1 MRNATRPFGRTLAAM
16 ITPFTPSGEL
26 DVPGTAALAR
36 HLVDEQ
42 GCEGLVVNG
51 TTGES
56 PTTTDAEKTQ
66 VLETVLEAVGDRA
79 HIIAG
84 ASTYDTRHSVRLAQE
99 AEKAGAHG
107 LLLVTP
113 YYNKP
118 TQAGVVAHFSA
129 IADAADLPVML
140 YDIPPRSV
148 IGIEE
153 DTFERLAEHTRI
165 ISVKDAT
172 GDLAKAQRVRANTG
186 LAFYCGVDE
195 LNLAAYATGQ
205 VGIVSVVAH
214 LVGKHLNA
222 MFDAYDDG
230 DTAKAAEINDRLL
243 PAVTALMGRGPGIIA
258 VKAGL
263 GGQGVPAG
271 EPRLPLLPADEVLAA
286 DIATALADLKEA

>member
-1 MRNATRPFGRTLAAM
+1 M

-26 DVPGTAALAR
+26 DVPGIATLAR

-42 GCEGLVVNG
+42 GCDGLVVNG

-66 VLETVLEAVGDRA
+66 VIETVLEAVGDRA

-84 ASTYDTRHSVRLAQE
+84 ASTYDTRHSVRLAQA

-118 TQAGVVAHFSA
+118 TQEGIAAHFTA

-148 IGIEE
+148 IGISDE
-153 DTFERLAEHTRI
+153 TFARLAEHPRI

-172 GDLAKAQRVRANTG
+172 GDLAKSHRVRVATG
-186 LAFYCGVDE
+186 LAVYCGVDE

-214 LVGKHLNA
+214 LLGKQINA
-222 MFDAYDDG
+222 MFDAYDAG
-230 DTAKAAEINDRLL
+230 DTAKASAINDRLL
-243 PAVTALMGRGPGIIA
+243 PAVHTLMSRGPGLVA

-263 GGQGVPAG
+263 SGLGIPAG
-271 EPRLPLLPADEVLAA
+271 EPRLPLLPADQALTA

>member
-1 MRNATRPFGRTLAAM
+1 M

-66 VLETVLEAVGDRA
+66 VIETVVEAVGDRA
-79 HIIAG
+79 HVIAG
-84 ASTYDTRHSVRLAQE
+84 ASTYDTRHSIRLAQQ
-99 AEKAGAHG
+99 AEQSGAQG

-118 TQAGVVAHFSA
+118 TQDGVAAHFTA

-148 IGIEE
+148 IGIGE
-153 DTFERLAEHTRI
+153 DTFARLAEHPRI
-165 ISVKDAT
+165 IAVKDAT
-172 GDLAKAQRVRANTG
+172 GDLAKAHRVRVNTG

-205 VGIVSVVAH
+205 VGVVSVVAH
-214 LVGKHLNA
+214 LLGKHINA
-222 MFDAYDDG
+222 MFDAYDEG
-230 DTAKAAEINDRLL
+230 DTAEAAALNDRLL
-243 PAVTALMGRGPGIIA
+243 PAVNTLMGRGPGIVA

-263 GGQGVPAG
+263 NGQGVPAG
-271 EPRLPLLPADEVLAA
+271 DPRLPLLPADQALTA

>member
-26 DVPGTAALAR
+26 DVPGIATLAR

-66 VLETVLEAVGDRA
+66 VIETVLDTVGDRA

-84 ASTYDTRHSVRLAQE
+84 ASTYDTRHSIHLARE

-118 TQAGVVAHFSA
+118 TQEGIAAHFTA

-148 IGIEE
+148 IGISDE
-153 DTFERLAEHTRI
+153 TFSRLAEHPRI
-165 ISVKDAT
+165 IAVKVAT
-172 GDLAKAQRVRANTG
+172 GDLAKAQRVRVNTG

-195 LNLAAYATGQ
+195 INLAAYATGQ

-214 LVGKHLNA
+214 LLGKHLNA
-222 MFDAYDDG
+222 MFDAYDNG
-230 DTAKAAEINDRLL
+230 DTATASTLNDRLL
-243 PAVTALMGRGPGIIA
+243 PAVHTLMRRGPGLVA

-263 GGQGVPAG
+263 QGQGLPAG
-271 EPRLPLLPADEVLAA
+271 EPRLPLLPADDALAA

>member
-66 VLETVLEAVGDRA
+66 VIETVVEAVGDRA

-84 ASTYDTRHSVRLAQE
+84 ASTYDTRHSIRLAQQ
-99 AEKAGAHG
+99 AEQSGAQG

-118 TQAGVVAHFSA
+118 TQDGVAAHFTA

-148 IGIEE
+148 IGIGE
-153 DTFERLAEHTRI
+153 DTFARLAEHPRI
-165 ISVKDAT
+165 IAVKDAT
-172 GDLAKAQRVRANTG
+172 GDLAKAHRVRVNTG

-214 LVGKHLNA
+214 LLGKHINA
-222 MFDAYDDG
+222 MFDAYDEG
-230 DTAKAAEINDRLL
+230 DTAEANALNDRLL
-243 PAVTALMGRGPGIIA
+243 PAVNTLMGRGPGIVA

-263 GGQGVPAG
+263 NGLGVPAG
-271 EPRLPLLPADEVLAA
+271 DPRLPLLPADQALTA

>member
-79 HIIAG
+79 HVIAG

-99 AEKAGAHG
+99 AEKTGAHG

-118 TQAGVVAHFSA
+118 TQAGVLAHFTA

-148 IGIEE
+148 IGIDEA
-153 DTFERLAEHTRI
+153 TFASLAEHTRI
-165 ISVKDAT
+165 IAVKDAT
-172 GDLAKAQRVRANTG
+172 GDLAKSHRVRVATG
-186 LAFYCGVDE
+186 LTFYCGVDE

-205 VGIVSVVAH
+205 VGVVSVVAH
-214 LVGKHLNA
+214 LVGKQINA

-230 DTAKAAEINDRLL
+230 DTAKAAAINDRLL
-243 PAVTALMGRGPGIIA
+243 PAVNALMGRGPGIIA

-263 GGQGVPAG
+263 SGQGLPAG
-271 EPRLPLLPADEVLAA
+271 EPRLPLLPADDALAA

>member
-42 GCEGLVVNG
+42 GCDGLVVNG

-66 VLETVLEAVGDRA
+66 VIETVLEAVGDRA

-84 ASTYDTRHSVRLAQE
+84 ASTYDTRHSIRLAQE

-118 TQAGVVAHFSA
+118 TQDGIAAHFTA

-148 IGIEE
+148 IGIADE
-153 DTFERLAEHTRI
+153 TFARLAEHPRI

-172 GDLAKAQRVRANTG
+172 GDLAKAHRVRVATG
-186 LAFYCGVDE
+186 LAVYCGVDE

-205 VGIVSVVAH
+205 VGVVSVVAH
-214 LVGKHLNA
+214 LLGKHLNA
-222 MFDAYDDG
+222 MFDAYDNG
-230 DTAKAAEINDRLL
+230 DTARASSINDRLL
-243 PAVTALMGRGPGIIA
+243 PAVTTLMTRGPGLVA

-263 GGQGVPAG
+263 AVLGLPAG
-271 EPRLPLLPADEVLAA
+271 EPRLPHLPADQALTA

>member
-1 MRNATRPFGRTLAAM
+1 M

-66 VLETVLEAVGDRA
+66 VIETVVEAVCDRA
-79 HIIAG
+79 HVIAG
-84 ASTYDTRHSVRLAQE
+84 ASTYDTRHSIRLAQQ
-99 AEKAGAHG
+99 AEQSGAHG

-118 TQAGVVAHFSA
+118 TQDGVAAHFTA

-140 YDIPPRSV
+140 YDIQPRSV
-148 IGIEE
+148 IGIGE
-153 DTFERLAEHTRI
+153 DTFARLAEHPRI
-165 ISVKDAT
+165 IAVKDAT
-172 GDLAKAQRVRANTG
+172 GDLAKAHRVRVNTG

-205 VGIVSVVAH
+205 VGVVSVVAH
-214 LVGKHLNA
+214 LLGKHINA
-222 MFDAYDDG
+222 MFDAYDEG
-230 DTAKAAEINDRLL
+230 DNAEAAALNDRLL
-243 PAVTALMGRGPGIIA
+243 PAVNTLMGRGPGIVA

-263 GGQGVPAG
+263 NGQGVPAG
-271 EPRLPLLPADEVLAA
+271 DPRLPLLPADQALTA

>member
-1 MRNATRPFGRTLAAM
+1 M

-42 GCEGLVVNG
+42 GCDGLVVNG

-66 VLETVLEAVGDRA
+66 VIETVLEAVGDRA

-84 ASTYDTRHSVRLAQE
+84 ASTYDTRHSVRLAQA
-99 AEKAGAHG
+99 AEQAGAHG

-118 TQAGVVAHFSA
+118 TQQGIAAHFTA
-129 IADAADLPVML
+129 IADAAELPVML

-148 IGIEE
+148 IGISDE
-153 DTFERLAEHTRI
+153 TFARLAEHPRI

-172 GDLAKAQRVRANTG
+172 GDLAKSHRVRVATG
-186 LAFYCGVDE
+186 LAVYCGVDE

-214 LVGKHLNA
+214 LVGKQINA
-222 MFDAYDDG
+222 MFDAYDAG
-230 DTAKAAEINDRLL
+230 DTAKASAINDRLL
-243 PAVTALMGRGPGIIA
+243 PAVHTLMSRGPGLVA

-263 GGQGVPAG
+263 SGLGLPAG
-271 EPRLPLLPADEVLAA
+271 EPRLPLLPAEQALTA